1 MTFSALDLSVEA
13 TDPVLEIGGQP
24 ASIPLMNTD
33 RVASRMV
40 GYFATCMAPCRTLPG
55 EQLRGDVTK
64 LTRSCLALAAEM
76 FDKRTVPGDEQLG
89 EVREA
94 AAQWAREAVP
104 LGTILRA
111 YHEGLRIAFGL
122 VTARAK
128 ADDLDELLVAT
139 DLMLELLEA
148 ITVAV
153 SDAYVEEQHLVA
165 REHQT
170 ATQTLASALLSGRGS
185 SALARQAGIPIAD
198 SYQVVALSVP
208 EHSDERDPRVDS
220 QVAAR
225 RKLRRLQS
233 ELATV
238 FESRVLALLSTK
250 GGTLL
255 VPIEDGA
262 PILTTETLG
271 LLAESAEVPLT
282 ATLVASET
290 DQIPDAADQAHELLN
305 LVRVGG
311 RNPGLYQ
318 MADLAVEYQL
328 TRGGPATRRLATILD
343 PLDAHPELSDTMRA
357 YLGNDM
363 NRQLTARQLYV
374 HPNTVDYRLR
384 RIAQLTSIDLATS
397 AGISQAAIAL
407 LARDLHRS
415 VARRL

>member
-1 MTFSALDLSVEA
+1 MTFSALDLTTELPA
-13 TDPVLEIGGQP
+13 TALEIGGRP
-24 ASIPLMNTD
+24 ASVPLQNTD

-64 LTRSCLALAAEM
+64 LTRSVLTLAAEM
-76 FDKRTVPGDEQLG
+76 FDRRAVPDAERLT

-94 AAQWAREAVP
+94 ATQWAREAVP

-111 YHEGLRIAFGL
+111 YHEGIRIALGL
-122 VTARAK
+122 VTAQAK
-128 ADDLDELLVAT
+128 ADDVEELLVAT

-170 ATQTLASALLSGRGS
+170 AAQTLASALLSGRGS
-185 SALARQAGIPIAD
+185 SALARQAGMPVAE
-198 SYQVVALSVP
+198 SYHVVALSIP
-208 EHSDERDPRVDS
+208 PHPDERDPRVDAE
-220 QVAAR
+220 VAAR

-233 ELATV
+233 GLATV
-238 FESRVLALLSTK
+238 FESRALALLSTK

-255 VPIEDGA
+255 VPNVEDA
-262 PILTTETLG
+262 PAPDAPALER
-271 LLAESAEVPLT
+271 LATAAEVPLT
-282 ATLVASET
+282 ATLVTSDT

-311 RNPGLYQ
+311 RSPGLYQ

-328 TRGGPATRRLATILD
+328 TRGGPATRRIATILD
-343 PLDAHPELSDTMRA
+343 PLDAHPELFDTMRA

-384 RIAQLTSIDLATS
+384 RIAQLTSVDLATS
-397 AGISQAAIAL
+397 AGISQASIAL
-407 LARDLHRS
+407 LARDLDRT